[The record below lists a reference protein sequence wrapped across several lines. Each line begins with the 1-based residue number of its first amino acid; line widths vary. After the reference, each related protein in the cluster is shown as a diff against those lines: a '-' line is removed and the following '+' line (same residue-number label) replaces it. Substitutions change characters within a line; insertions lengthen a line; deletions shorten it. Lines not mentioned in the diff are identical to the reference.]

1 MSDLEQARAKA
12 GEHRAEFLR
21 QHRAACIAFGKYCEA
36 MEQVQRLTTQNAH
49 PVLGILPEEANKL
62 SELFIRESPVLTAK
76 RSGLEVTSGWGWDKS
91 TDVVP
96 LVAANNAAVA

>member
-36 MEQVQRLTTQNAH
+36 MEQVQRLTTQNATRCW
-49 PVLGILPEEANKL
+49 AYCQKRRTNCRSCS
-62 SELFIRESPVLTAK
+62 SENP
-76 RSGLEVTSGWGWDKS
+76 
-91 TDVVP
+91 P
-96 LVAANNAAVA
+96 Y